1 VWEGGCEGEG
11 HYGAT
16 TTVAL
21 STATE
26 GDSALGQIYGSVLA
40 RRSFEVANAT
50 LNALRETIIN
60 HQHHHQHYHIRILF
74 GTF

>member
-50 LNALRETIIN
+50 LNVFNSQGVNVCVLSNGVLLER
-60 HQHHHQHYHIRILF
+60 Q
-74 GTF
+74 